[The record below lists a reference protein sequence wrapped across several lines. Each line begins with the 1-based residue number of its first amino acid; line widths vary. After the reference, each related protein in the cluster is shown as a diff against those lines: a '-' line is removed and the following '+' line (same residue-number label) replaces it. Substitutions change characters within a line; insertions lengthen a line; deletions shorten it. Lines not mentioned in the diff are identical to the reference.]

1 MKDLTKNIN
10 DYYANLLII
19 QYHNK
24 AKAQATIKLM
34 ARFLWANMLFLQI
47 RDAFDWKTA
56 VGKQLEIIGE
66 WVGVNR
72 FYDGQLFDFHP
83 WFALIDWDQ
92 ALTDRD
98 VISLT
103 DVGTGGKN
111 GSKATDKDVI
121 SHTDVGTGDIKG
133 AKGEALPDGDI
144 TSPTNVDEGGKNGSR
159 ATIVNQPGH
168 TKVGTGDEKLQGGF
182 STFANFESLEGG
194 FLDYENIR
202 PTQNRLNDQAFR
214 IMIGL
219 KIIKNNI
226 TATCKNIDNAIWDY
240 FGGKVYT
247 VWSADE
253 LTYYYS
259 PELSEVLEVAKNKN
273 VLPCPTG
280 VRLFLKEIREN
291 A

>member
-24 AKAQATIKLM
+24 PKAQATIKLM

-92 ALTDRD
+92 TLPDRD

-103 DVGTGGKN
+103 NVDEGGKN
-111 GSKATDKDVI
+111 GSKATGKDVI
-121 SHTDVGTGDIKG
+121 SRTDVGTGDIKG

-144 TSPTNVDEGGKNGSR
+144 TSHTNIDEGGIKM
-159 ATIVNQPGH
+159 
-168 TKVGTGDEKLQGGF
+168 QGGF

-202 PTQNRLNDQAFR
+202 PTQNRLNDEAFR

>member
-1 MKDLTKNIN
+1 MEN
-10 DYYANLLII
+10 YYANLLII

-24 AKAQATIKLM
+24 PKAQATIKLM
-34 ARFLWANMLFLQI
+34 ARFLWSNMLFLQI

-92 ALTDRD
+92 
-98 VISLT
+98 
-103 DVGTGGKN
+103 K
-111 GSKATDKDVI
+111 
-121 SHTDVGTGDIKG
+121 
-133 AKGEALPDGDI
+133 PD
-144 TSPTNVDEGGKNGSR
+144 N
-159 ATIVNQPGH
+159 
-168 TKVGTGDEKLQGGF
+168 LQGGF

-202 PTQNRLNDQAFR
+202 PTQNRLNDEAFR